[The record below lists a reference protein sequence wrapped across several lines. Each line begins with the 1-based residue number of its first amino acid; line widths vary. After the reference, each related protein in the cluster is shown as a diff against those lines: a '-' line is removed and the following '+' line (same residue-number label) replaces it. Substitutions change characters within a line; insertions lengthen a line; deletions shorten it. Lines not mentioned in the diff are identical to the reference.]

1 MIYPQVSTFPGIN
14 EQRKKAIIDHLLH
27 LMSENHRSFWI
38 TLYFAQQVASILRS
52 VSIVKKTFN
61 AFCDLVLTTI
71 KSILIQLCRLT

>member
-14 EQRKKAIIDHLLH
+14 EQRKKAIIDNLLH
-27 LMSENHRSFWI
+27 LMSEIILDNLIIYSTNKI
-38 TLYFAQQVASILRS
+38 ASILRS
-52 VSIVKKTFN
+52 VLIVKKTFN